1 MPARGRV
8 KHTAVGRA
16 CAAPR
21 ARARRPPLAR
31 RTPPIPLPRASA
43 AAHAVP
49 RRPLLRHTARAVQ
62 LHLVRHAIAA
72 DASPDRPDAS
82 RPLTDRGAQRF
93 AAEVRGARR
102 LGWRFDRV
110 YHSPLVRAVQTAELL
125 RPLAAGG
132 ALHVLP
138 DLARAPDVELLAHI
152 EGERVA
158 LVGHEPYLSALLA
171 WLLTGELEGGE
182 RFAFKKGGVAIV
194 EGALKPG
201 AMTLLA
207 MIPPKLLRALGD

>member
-1 MPARGRV
+1 MPTPARVKQHGR
-8 KHTAVGRA
+8 RS
-16 CAAPR
+16 
-21 ARARRPPLAR
+21 RRPCTHELAHAER
-31 RTPPIPLPRASA
+31 RSPALPRRGARQRVVREPAS
-43 AAHAVP
+43 
-49 RRPLLRHTARAVQ
+49 RHTARAVQ

-72 DASPDRPDAS
+72 DAATDRPDAS
-82 RPLTDRGAQRF
+82 RPLTDKGADKF
-93 AAEVRGARR
+93 AAEVRGAKR
-102 LGWRFDRV
+102 LGWRYDRV
-110 YHSPLVRAVQTAELL
+110 YHSPLLRAVQTAELL
-125 RPLAAGG
+125 RPLVGG
-132 ALHVLP
+132 GSLHVLP

-207 MIPPKLLRALGD
+207 MIPPKLLRELGD